1 MKIMATSH
9 QIAPRAAAIG
19 KSLAADLA
27 VTAARFRAG
36 VIEAAKSFDVAEAVA
51 AGGYA
56 AICIYS
62 LALIVNIA
70 LAY

>member
-1 MKIMATSH
+1 MATSH
-9 QIAPRAAAIG
+9 QIAPRAAATG
-19 KSLAADLA
+19 KSFAADLA

-36 VIEAAKSFDVAEAVA
+36 VIEAAKSFDVAEAIA

-56 AICIYS
+56 AICIYG
-62 LALIVNIA
+62 LALIANAV